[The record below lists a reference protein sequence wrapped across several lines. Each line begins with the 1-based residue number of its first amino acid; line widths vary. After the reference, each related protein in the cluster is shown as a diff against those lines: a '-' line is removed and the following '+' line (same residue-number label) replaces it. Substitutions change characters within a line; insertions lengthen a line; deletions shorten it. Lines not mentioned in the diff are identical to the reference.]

1 MLITNALAIVW
12 LLNKQVGVLSLISE
26 LLNCSAEIWTIFICH
41 TYLSRYSLLYDSL
54 LSYFCD
60 SVTDVFQNKTSR
72 RMKTGTN
79 RYFTV
84 IYLSIPFV

>member
-12 LLNKQVGVLSLISE
+12 LLNKQVGVLSLI
-26 LLNCSAEIWTIFICH
+26 
-41 TYLSRYSLLYDSL
+41 YLSRYSLLYDSL